1 MNTKV
6 CIRFLGAL
14 AYQVGGERCLE
25 LEGCPPL
32 SALLERIARENG
44 AHIDL
49 DTVAAYSGGRAVDL
63 SEPSCR
69 HTEYVVARI
78 ARGG

>member
-1 MNTKV
+1 MNAKV
-6 CIRFLGAL
+6 CIKFLGAL
-14 AYQVGGERCLE
+14 GYQVGSERCLE
-25 LEGCPPL
+25 LESCPPL

-49 DTVAAYSGGRAVDL
+49 DTIAAYSGGKAVDL
-63 SEPSCR
+63 NEPSCR
-69 HTEYVVARI
+69 RTEYVVVRI